1 VRLAGIDIGSRYI
14 KYAILEQ
21 GEPVALTTRETGHD
35 PLSVCRALL
44 DEMPAD
50 RVLAT
55 GYGRHLMEEDRKI
68 RTITEIRAVARGAR
82 HFFPSCATIIDIGGQ
97 DTKVV
102 GLAEKGTVANFEM
115 NDRCAA
121 GTGRFLEMMAH
132 ALGYSVDDFGRHCE
146 EGHQVTVNSLCAVF
160 AESEVISLITKG
172 VRREAIATALHNSI
186 VTRVVSLVNRVGV
199 RDDVV
204 FAGGCARNSCLTT
217 LLAQRLNKFLLIHPM
232 PEMLSA
238 VGAALCA
245 GDLYAGNR
253 TRPVAEQPH

>member
-1 VRLAGIDIGSRYI
+1 MRLAGIDIGSRYI
-14 KYAILEQ
+14 KYAILEN
-21 GEPVALTTRETGHD
+21 GTPIALATRETGYD
-35 PLSVCRALL
+35 PLSVSRALL
-44 DEMPAD
+44 EEMPAD
-50 RVLAT
+50 RILAT
-55 GYGRHLMEEDRKI
+55 GYGRHLVEEDREI

-82 HFFPSCATIIDIGGQ
+82 YVFPSCATIIDIGGQ

-102 GLAEKGTVANFEM
+102 GLAKNGAVANFEM

-132 ALGYSVDDFGRHCE
+132 ALGYTIDTFGHHCQD
-146 EGHQVTVNSLCAVF
+146 GQQITVNSLCAVF

-172 VRREAIATALHNSI
+172 VQREVIATALHYSI
-186 VTRVVSLVNRVGV
+186 VTRVVSLVKRVGV

-204 FAGGCARNSCLTT
+204 FAGGCAKNPCLTR
-217 LLAQRLNKFLLIHPM
+217 LLAQRLNKALLVHPT

-245 GDLYAGNR
+245 GD
-253 TRPVAEQPH
+253 V